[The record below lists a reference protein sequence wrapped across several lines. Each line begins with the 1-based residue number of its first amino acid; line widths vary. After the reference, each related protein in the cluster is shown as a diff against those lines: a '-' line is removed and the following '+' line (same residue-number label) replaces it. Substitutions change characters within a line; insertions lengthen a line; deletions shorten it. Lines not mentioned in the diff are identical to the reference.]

1 MQGMLKSA
9 PRQVELLAP
18 VRDLEQGQA
27 AVLCGADALYVG
39 APRFGARVAVGVDE
53 RQIEALCRFAHRYRV
68 RVYVTMNT
76 LLYEQELKEAERMAR
91 RMWEVGADA
100 LIIQDMAFLRMDL
113 PPIELHASTQ
123 MFNAEA
129 SRTAFLAGVGFSRVI
144 LERAL
149 TLEEIA
155 DIARHTDAE
164 IEAFIHGA
172 ICVGYS
178 GRCYMS
184 RTMSARSGN
193 RGYCAQLCR
202 LPYNL
207 LDEHFRPLMRD
218 RHLLS
223 VRDMNLSGHLEAM
236 IDAGVTSF
244 KIEGRLKDMSY
255 VRNVV
260 SWYRRELD
268 EIIARRDDLVR
279 SSQGESWREFEPD
292 PTKSFSRGGT
302 AYYLEGGRL
311 ADVASFDT
319 PKSMGERLGKVVRV
333 GRDRVEL
340 ERPRS
345 LSSGDGIC
353 FLSSDG
359 SLIGTHVNRCE
370 GGYLYPNRMEGLR
383 PGVELYR
390 NYDHRFVSAVERSR
404 LKRVIPLRGVLRME
418 DNAVHLRLE
427 EGSMAAEATIS
438 GHFEPARRAAQAE
451 ETLRTQLARMGDSIY
466 RLDTLEIE
474 ASPIRFVPASKLSEL
489 RRAALAVLD
498 RTRQEHY
505 RRRERKTENRTL
517 PFPDQQL
524 LGSDNVTNS
533 LAERFYR
540 DHGVQVIEPGYDLRN
555 DLRDQTVM
563 RMRYCLRRELGW
575 CLKEKPT
582 YAGRLYLE
590 HGGHVYELHFDCVRC
605 GMELIYRGRQ
615 DRIEKR

>member
-1 MQGMLKSA
+1 MQGMLKST
-9 PRQVELLAP
+9 PRRIELLAP

-91 RMWEVGADA
+91 RMWEIGADA
-100 LIIQDMAFLRMDL
+100 LIIQDLAFLRMDL

-123 MFNAEA
+123 MFNTDPA
-129 SRTAFLAGVGFSRVI
+129 RTAFLAGVGFSRVI

-155 DIARHTDAE
+155 EIAQHTDAE

-193 RGYCAQLCR
+193 RGDCAQLCR

-207 LDEHFRPLMRD
+207 LDEQFRPLIRD
-218 RHLLS
+218 KHLLS
-223 VRDMNLSGHLEAM
+223 VRDLNLSGHLESM

-244 KIEGRLKDMSY
+244 KIEGRLKDMTY

-260 SWYRRELD
+260 SWYRQELD
-268 EIIARRDDLVR
+268 AIIDRRQDLQRLSV
-279 SSQGESWREFEPD
+279 GESWREFAPD

-302 AYYLEGGRL
+302 AYYLAGGHQT
-311 ADVASFDT
+311 DVASFDT
-319 PKSMGERLGKVVRV
+319 PKSMGERLGKVVRI
-333 GRDRVEL
+333 GRDRVEMDHAL
-340 ERPRS
+340 T

-353 FLSSDG
+353 FLG
-359 SLIGTHVNRCE
+359 ANGALIGTYVNRCE
-370 GGYLYPNRMEGLR
+370 GVYLYPNRLEGLR

-390 NYDHRFVSAVERSR
+390 NYDHRFVSAVEHSR
-404 LKRVIPLRGVLRME
+404 LKRVIPVRGVIYMTDEEVR
-418 DNAVHLRLE
+418 LRLD
-427 EGSMAAEATIS
+427 EGETAAEATIS
-438 GHFEPARRAAQAE
+438 GHFEPARQAVQAE
-451 ETLRTQLARMGDSIY
+451 ETLRTQLARMGDSAY
-466 RLDTLEIE
+466 RLEGLEIE
-474 ASPIRFVPASKLSEL
+474 ASPIRFVPASQLSEL
-489 RRAALAVLD
+489 RREALAALEIAREKAYTR
-498 RTRQEHY
+498 RTRRAED
-505 RRRERKTENRTL
+505 RTL
-517 PFPDQQL
+517 PFPDKRL
-524 LGSDNVTNS
+524 SGEDNVTNS
-533 LAERFYR
+533 LAAQFYR
-540 DHGVQVIEPGYDLRN
+540 DHGVEQIASGYDLQS
-555 DLRDQTVM
+555 DLRQQTVM

-575 CLKEKPT
+575 CLKEKPAYT
-582 YAGRLYLE
+582 GRLYLE
-590 HGGHVYELHFDCVRC
+590 HGGYVYELHFDCARC

-615 DRIEKR
+615 DRLDKK